1 MLKNTQIVQLVKGF
15 LEENIK
21 EMYENDTDLQKSLE
35 NLEDEFDI
43 YDEEELI
50 DRYYDII
57 VDDLEYHRCAD
68 CGEWCQEDDI
78 FVVYDNWHEEH
89 VEYCVHCFNYNDN
102 IFYCD
107 YHGQYEYDENC
118 HKIENYGK
126 ICESAWE
133 DGEFFTCENCYNE
146 FHVDDLCSTDYECFC
161 PDCYEAQGFDIISDY
176 HNSDF
181 DFQMTENDTEEIGIG
196 FELETEFDTDYMEY
210 AREVH
215 EFDNI
220 HLENDCSLHNGF
232 EIITNPM
239 TYNYFNEEFATIVDK
254 IVDTC
259 ENGYNYSHNSAGFH
273 VHTTKIDNMQTAK
286 LMFLVEYFKEE
297 LKTMAKRDEKQLKRW
312 APFYTEGIEK
322 AEFDIDMFDKFYE
335 MVENDNESRYQ
346 ALNITN
352 YHTNEFRIFKG
363 GMDALEIKARV
374 ELCHNFAQYSMNES
388 INIDNMPSFIEVATY
403 CDNNYVTDY
412 LHREFAEFCQSM
424 GI

>member
-1 MLKNTQIVQLVKGF
+1 MLNNTQIVQLVKGF
-15 LEENIK
+15 LEENIRD
-21 EMYENDTDLQKSLE
+21 MYENDIDLQKSLE

-43 YDEEELI
+43 YCEEELI
-50 DRYYDII
+50 DRYFDII
-57 VDDLEYHRCAD
+57 TDDLEYHRCAD
-68 CGEWCQEDDI
+68 CGEWCENDDVV
-78 FVVYDNWHEEH
+78 VVYDTWHEEY
-89 VEYCVHCFNYNDN
+89 VEYCENCSDYNNN
-102 IFYCD
+102 IFYCE
-107 YHGQYEYDENC
+107 YHNQMEFDENC

-161 PDCYEAQGFDIISDY
+161 PDCYEEQGFDIISEY
-176 HNSDF
+176 HESDF
-181 DFQMTENDTEEIGIG
+181 DFQMTENDTEEVGIG
-196 FELETEFDTDYMEY
+196 FELETEFDTNYMDF
-210 AREVH
+210 ARDIH

-220 HLENDCSLHNGF
+220 HLEHDCSLRNGF

-254 IVDTC
+254 IVDVC
-259 ENGYNYSHNSAGFH
+259 ANGYNYQHNSAGFH

-297 LKTMAKRDEKQLKRW
+297 LKTMAKRDESQLKRW

-412 LHREFAEFCQSM
+412 LHREFEEFCQSM